1 MVTDEGKK
9 TAESSIELAL
19 GTAESFIGVK
29 EAVNSVFTNTSEI
42 SNAAKQQAVEIQEIL
57 AAVNALNLGAM
68 DTAADMEEVKASTT
82 KLKESTQEL
91 KAIV

>member
-19 GTAESFIGVK
+19 NTAESFIGVK
-29 EAVNSVFTNTSEI
+29 NAVTSVFSNTSEI
-42 SNAAKQQAVEIQEIL
+42 SQVAKLQAVSIQEIL

-68 DTAADMEEVKASTT
+68 DTAADMQDVKASTVE
-82 KLKESTQEL
+82 LKKSAEEL

>member
-1 MVTDEGKK
+1 M
-9 TAESSIELAL
+9 AL

-29 EAVNSVFTNTSEI
+29 EAVNNVFDNTSEI
-42 SNAAKQQAVEIQEIL
+42 SSAAKQQAVGIQEIL

-68 DTAADMEEVKASTT
+68 DTAADMEEVRGSTMQ
-82 KLKESTQEL
+82 LKQSTEEL